1 MYTSRCPDH
10 PFPRTMMDVQSGPG
24 KAGRPAAKP
33 KATKADISRER
44 VLLAAAQIF
53 AEMGYAGTTMRAV
66 AERVGLRAASLYY
79 HYRSKED
86 LVEAVLA
93 TGTGSIA
100 ASVQQAL
107 AQLPANTSA
116 RERIESAL
124 AAHLGSIISL
134 GDFARAT
141 RRVLAQL
148 PAPLRR
154 KHVALRDAY
163 SDLWLGL
170 LESARDNQELC
181 EGVDTHLARTF
192 ILGALNSAADWYKP
206 GAKSLPEIA
215 AQLVLVTRG
224 IFRSN
229 AAH

>member
-1 MYTSRCPDH
+1 MYTSRRPDH

-24 KAGRPAAKP
+24 KAGRPATKP

-100 ASVQQAL
+100 GSVQQAL
-107 AQLPANTSA
+107 AQLPADTSA

-154 KHVALRDAY
+154 KHVALRDAGGFARNFEQLFVFIRQRRGRLY
-163 SDLWLGL
+163 PEAAVRASRPKTFSGL
-170 LESARDNQELC
+170 RWTGKC
-181 EGVDTHLARTF
+181 
-192 ILGALNSAADWYKP
+192 
-206 GAKSLPEIA
+206 
-215 AQLVLVTRG
+215 RG
-224 IFRSN
+224 
-229 AAH
+229 